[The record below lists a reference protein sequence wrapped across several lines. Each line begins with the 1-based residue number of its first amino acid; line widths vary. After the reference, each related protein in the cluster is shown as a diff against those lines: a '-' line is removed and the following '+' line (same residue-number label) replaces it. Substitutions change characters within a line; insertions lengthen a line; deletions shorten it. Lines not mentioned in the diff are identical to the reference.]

1 MHAIILGGLDL
12 ELKAETVLEDRDL
25 DAGKCHLEACT
36 YTHACRG
43 SYTVAV
49 VHRLILGSTVVHRCQ
64 LFLKQFRD
72 K

>member
-43 SYTVAV
+43 SYTVAM
-49 VHRLILGSTVVHRCQ
+49 
-64 LFLKQFRD
+64 
-72 K
+72 